1 MKAAIR
7 QVLGA
12 AAAICAAAGAVP
24 AHAGEDEADT
34 QDRAEDS
41 AAGPA
46 GAASGFDLAMAAQAA
61 SPRQENGVPPEG
73 TPSVFDGNWVN
84 VGIGAGL
91 IPTYSGS
98 DDYFVFPLPLL
109 TGRVGGVGFRP
120 SGAGMV
126 FDVLS
131 PQPSVLAQAQKPQ
144 VSFGPAFRLRV
155 ERAVDSRDEV
165 VEAAGRLDRALE
177 LGLAGG
183 VTFPGVIHSLD
194 SVTIGTSVRWDILG
208 AHKGQVI
215 EPAVSYLTPLSLGIL
230 VQVSATLEIV
240 DDNFARYY
248 QSVNPQQS
256 AASGLPVFD
265 ATGGLNRAGIN
276 LTAAFDLD
284 GNALNGGFNIFT
296 VAGYSRMLG
305 DGANTPFTRLRGRP
319 DQFLIGLG
327 LGYTF

>member
-1 MKAAIR
+1 MQFAQAPLIAASLLAA
-7 QVLGA
+7 LGA
-12 AAAICAAAGAVP
+12 TPAWAEDASTAERSESDAIAEVQVQSDPGNSAAGAIP
-24 AHAGEDEADT
+24 D
-34 QDRAEDS
+34 
-41 AAGPA
+41 
-46 GAASGFDLAMAAQAA
+46 
-61 SPRQENGVPPEG
+61 G
-73 TPSVFDGNWVN
+73 TPSVFDRDWIN

-98 DDYFVFPLPLL
+98 NDYFIFPLPLF
-109 TGRVGGVGFRP
+109 TGRVAGVGFRP
-120 SGAGMV
+120 AGAGMA

-131 PQPSVLAQAQKPQ
+131 PQPSALAQSTKPQ
-144 VSFGPAFRLRV
+144 LSFGPTFRVRV

-183 VTFPGVIHSLD
+183 VTFPGVLHSLD
-194 SVTIGTSVRWDILG
+194 SLTIGTSVRWDILG

-215 EPAVSYLTPLSLGIL
+215 EPSVSYLTPLNQGTL
-230 VQVSATLEIV
+230 VQLSATMEFV

-248 QSVNPQQS
+248 QSVTPAQS
-256 AASGLPVFD
+256 IASGLPVFD
-265 ATGGLNRAGIN
+265 ASGGLNRAGIN
-276 LTAAFDLD
+276 ATAAFDLD

-305 DGANTPFTRLRGRP
+305 DGARTPFTRDRGNP
-319 DQFLIGLG
+319 NQFLIGLG